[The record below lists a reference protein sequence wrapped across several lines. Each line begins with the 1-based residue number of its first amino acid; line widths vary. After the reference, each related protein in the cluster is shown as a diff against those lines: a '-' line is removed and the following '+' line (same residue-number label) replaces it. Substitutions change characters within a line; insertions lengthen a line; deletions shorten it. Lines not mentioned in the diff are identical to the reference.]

1 MKTSKHITSFQERKQ
16 NFGIKISRQMLCD
29 AVPVLH
35 DLGTSLDA
43 RDEIYVVYLDFSKAF
58 DPHGRLLRKLSPT
71 QAITYKLPRS

>member
-1 MKTSKHITSFQERKQ
+1 
-16 NFGIKISRQMLCD
+16 MLCD

-43 RDEIYVVYLDFSKAF
+43 RDEIYVVYLDFRKAF
-58 DPHGRLLRKLSPT
+58 DPQGRLLRKLSPT